1 MHDPNSGSTASLHE
15 SEHPHLGKDSVP
27 VVSHECPFRAH
38 LQTPS
43 PPMFLSV
50 TLMEEPSCPGYY
62 FRGSSHTSWLCWQYK
77 QGEPA
82 AKNPKRNC

>member
-1 MHDPNSGSTASLHE
+1 MYNPNSGSTASLHE

-43 PPMFLSV
+43 AHVSVSYSHGRTFLPRV
-50 TLMEEPSCPGYY
+50 L
-62 FRGSSHTSWLCWQYK
+62 L
-77 QGEPA
+77 QGIVPHILA
-82 AKNPKRNC
+82 LLAIQAR